1 MTIEMSEF
9 KVLYKDNDQ
18 NYMNCETY
26 NSKNEAS
33 GRYLILIQDYDY
45 VELIE
50 EVKSAY
56 SLMKKGELFNGN

>member
-1 MTIEMSEF
+1 MIIEMSEF

-26 NSKNEAS
+26 NSKNETS